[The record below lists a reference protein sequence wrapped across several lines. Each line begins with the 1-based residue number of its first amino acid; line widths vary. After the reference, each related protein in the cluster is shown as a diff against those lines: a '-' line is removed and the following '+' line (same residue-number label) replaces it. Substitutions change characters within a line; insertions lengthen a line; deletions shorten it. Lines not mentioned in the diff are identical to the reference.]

1 MFPNNLKYSKD
12 HEWVD
17 LESNRIGITSFAQE
31 ALGDVVFVELPE
43 VGTDVE
49 AGDTLGVIESVKA
62 VSDLY
67 SPVSGKIIAVN
78 EELLDSP
85 ELINQDSY
93 GKGWIVEIEI
103 TGGEDLL
110 SADEYE
116 KLTKEE

>member
-1 MFPNNLKYSKD
+1 MYPNNLKYTKE

-17 LESNRIGITSFAQE
+17 LDTNRVGITSFAQE

-43 VGTDVE
+43 VGAEIE
-49 AGDTLGVIESVKA
+49 AGDALGVIESVKA

-67 SPVSGKIIAVN
+67 SPVSGKIVAVN

-85 ELINQDSY
+85 ELINQDPY
-93 GKGWIVEIEI
+93 GKGWIVEIES

-110 SADEYE
+110 SAEEYE